1 MASFRKRGDKWEY
14 RIIYKDSF
22 DQKKKE
28 KTKGGFATKKEAQL
42 AARKMELQLDEGLFE
57 SSISLQAYLNEW
69 LYEHKKD
76 VVRRNTFDI
85 HLSNVKN
92 HIYPYFKN
100 LKLKDL
106 TPSKYQ
112 KFLTK
117 LYEAGYSKRTI
128 EIVHGTMYNA
138 INKAVIQRKL
148 PFNPCEG
155 ATIKGTSKKSEI
167 KFIDS
172 SQIPLLL
179 KEAYQYGYIYW
190 LFFLVLIETGLRKG
204 EAAAIQWSDID
215 FKEQTIRITKTLDF
229 KEQTKDKLFGDTK
242 NYNSKRLIK
251 ISQSLTRVLQE
262 HAKHQNQNKLALGEL
277 YHHDLNLVLCRQDG
291 NYMPK
296 SSLFNAFKKILSRID
311 HPQLPIHSLRHT
323 HVVLQM
329 EAGADLKYI
338 QERLGHGGI
347 DITADVYA
355 HLSKKLEEQQMN
367 RFEEYTKDIFTQ
379 NTREKKMGK

>member
-1 MASFRKRGDKWEY
+1 MRMASFRKRGDKWEY
-14 RIIYKDSF
+14 RIIYKDYF

-42 AARKMELQLDEGLFE
+42 AARKMETQLDEGLFE
-57 SSISLQAYLNEW
+57 SSISLQTYLNEW

-85 HLSNVKN
+85 HQSNVKN
-92 HIYPYFKN
+92 HINPHFKN

-112 KFLTK
+112 SFLTK
-117 LYEAGYSKRTI
+117 LYEAGYSRRTI

-172 SQIPLLL
+172 SQIPSLL

-229 KEQTKDKLFGDTK
+229 KEQTKDKLFGNTK

-277 YHHDLNLVLCRQDG
+277 YHHDLNLVLCRQNG

-379 NTREKKMGK
+379 NNRE